1 MKTIEY
7 LTTPGLREIFL
18 PGVIAGLAIALF
30 GGVLSVFVVMKRMAF
45 IGQGISHAAFGG
57 IGVAYVLG
65 FGAAAAGGTGA
76 SVLGGQFLI
85 VFLFCLLAALQV
97 GMLTGGDPGRRGKRA
112 QADTAIGIVLVASMA
127 IGSLLLHIA
136 EKRGRVS
143 TVSWESL
150 LFGSIVSVSEA
161 DAWACVIVG
170 ALILAI
176 LFAVRRPLTF
186 WAFDESAAA
195 AFGVN
200 TRAMRVTLLVLLALA
215 TVTAMKL
222 AGVVLATAMLVLP
235 AAAAVQ
241 FSADARR
248 VCVLSV
254 VFALVGVA
262 LGMLLSFE
270 LDWPTGASIVLVL
283 AGMFGVGW
291 VKGRMWHRAAAR

>member
-7 LTTPGLREIFL
+7 LSDPGLRSIFL

-65 FGAAAAGGTGA
+65 FGGAAAGASALGA
-76 SVLGGQFLI
+76 QFAI
-85 VFLFCLLAALQV
+85 VFVFCLLAALQV
-97 GMLTGGDPGRRGKRA
+97 GMLTGGEPGRRGRRA

-136 EKRGRVS
+136 EKRGSVS

-150 LFGSIVSVSEA
+150 LFGSIVGVSEP
-161 DAWACVIVG
+161 DAWASVVVG
-170 ALILAI
+170 VAILAT

-186 WAFDESAAA
+186 WAFDEASAA
-195 AFGVN
+195 AFGVR
-200 TRAMRVTLLVLLALA
+200 TGAMRVVLLVLLALA

-241 FSADARR
+241 FSADAKR
-248 VCVLSV
+248 VSVLSV
-254 VFALVGVA
+254 LFAVGAVVA
-262 LGMLLSFE
+262 GMMLSFE

-283 AGMFGVGW
+283 AGIFGVGW
-291 VKGRMWHRAAAR
+291 VKGFLKN

>member
-1 MKTIEY
+1 MKTLEY
-7 LTTPGLREIFL
+7 LSDPALRSIFL

-30 GGVLSVFVVMKRMAF
+30 GGMLSVFVVMKRMAF

-65 FGAAAAGGTGA
+65 FGGAVSAGAFGA
-76 SVLGGQFLI
+76 QLGI
-85 VFLFCLLAALQV
+85 VFLFCLFAALQI
-97 GMLTGGDPGRRGKRA
+97 GFLTGGDPGRRGRRA

-127 IGSLLLHIA
+127 LGSLLLHLA
-136 EKRGRVS
+136 EKMQRSS

-150 LFGSIVSVSEA
+150 LFGSIVSVGEA
-161 DAWACVIVG
+161 DAWACVAIAG
-170 ALILAI
+170 LILVT
-176 LFAVRRPLTF
+176 LFLLRRPMTF

-200 TRAMRVTLLVLLALA
+200 TRLMRFVLLVLLALA

-241 FSADARR
+241 FGSDAKR
-248 VCVLSV
+248 VCILSV
-254 VFALVGVA
+254 VFALVAVMLGVV
-262 LGMLLSFE
+262 LSFE

-283 AGMFGVGW
+283 AVIFALGRI
-291 VKGRMWHRAAAR
+291 KGLGSR

>member
-65 FGAAAAGGTGA
+65 FGGVAASGAGA
-76 SVLGGQFLI
+76 LGGQFLI

-161 DAWACVIVG
+161 DAWACALVG
-170 ALILAI
+170 AMILLT
-176 LFAVRRPLTF
+176 LFVVRRPLTF

-248 VCVLSV
+248 VSVLSV
-254 VFALVGVA
+254 AIALVGVA
-262 LGMLLSFE
+262 LGMMLSFE
-270 LDWPTGASIVLVL
+270 FDWPTGASIVLVL
-283 AGMFGVGW
+283 AAIFGVGW
-291 VKGRMWHRAAAR
+291 VRGRAWHRAWAR

>member
-7 LTTPGLREIFL
+7 LATPGLREIFL

-65 FGAAAAGGTGA
+65 FGGAAAGAGA

-170 ALILAI
+170 AVILLT
-176 LFAVRRPLTF
+176 LFVVRRPLTF
-186 WAFDESAAA
+186 WAFDESAAS

-241 FSADARR
+241 FSTDARR
-248 VCVLSV
+248 VSVLSV
-254 VFALVGVA
+254 AIALFGVA
-262 LGMLLSFE
+262 LGMVLSFE
-270 LDWPTGASIVLVL
+270 FDWPTGASIVLVL
-283 AGMFGVGW
+283 AAVFGIGW
-291 VKGRMWHRAAAR
+291 VRGRTWQRASAR